1 MSKAQNGNK
10 ITLHYAGVLNNG
22 TEFDNSKT
30 RGQPM
35 EFTIGSGQVISGFND
50 AVIGMES
57 GETKTFNISAENAY
71 GQVNENAINTFPKNS
86 FPEDFEFTVGMPVQG
101 NDQNGTPFQARITG
115 IGDDNVTVDFNH
127 PLAGEDLNFTVEILN
142 IEEQ

>member
-57 GETKTFNISAENAY
+57 GETKTYS
-71 GQVNENAINTFPKNS
+71 V
-86 FPEDFEFTVGMPVQG
+86 
-101 NDQNGTPFQARITG
+101 
-115 IGDDNVTVDFNH
+115 
-127 PLAGEDLNFTVEILN
+127 
-142 IEEQ
+142 